1 MRRLTLILLLAVPP
15 SCLGWGRDGH
25 KIIAQIA
32 ADRLTPEARNGIA
45 ALLEEQ
51 SLPDASIWADEIR
64 RDPAYRWSAPF
75 HYANVEPGTTG
86 FDLKRDCPEQGCVV
100 SAVIRYAEVLR
111 DPKAEQTKKVEALKF
126 LVHFVGDVHNPMHV
140 AYARDRG
147 GNDVAVEFFYN
158 RMNLHR
164 VWDSGLL
171 DRTKKPW
178 SDYAAELG
186 QAITPE
192 RAARWKGFD
201 PAAWATESYKLAV
214 SHAYAIPKDGQLG
227 QEYFDRC
234 IPVVDERLS
243 QAGVRLADILNDVL
257 RSARGPATATAPAI
271 ESRPAPTTEPVGAVD
286 AK

>member
-1 MRRLTLILLLAVPP
+1 MRRLSPILLLVIPTA
-15 SCLGWGRDGH
+15 SFGWGRDGH

-32 ADRLTPEARNGIA
+32 AERLTPEAKAGVA
-45 ALLEEQ
+45 ALLGDQ
-51 SLPDASIWADEIR
+51 LLIDASIWADEIR

-100 SAVIRYAEVLR
+100 SAIIRYAEVLR
-111 DPKAEQTKKVEALKF
+111 DGKAEQARKAEALKF

-147 GNDVAVEFFYN
+147 GNDVAVEFFHN

-164 VWDSGLL
+164 VWDSGLV
-171 DRTKKPW
+171 DRMKKLW

-186 QAITPE
+186 RAITPE
-192 RAARWKGFD
+192 QAVRWKGFD
-201 PAAWATESYKLAV
+201 PAGWATESYKLAV
-214 SHAYAIPKDGQLG
+214 SHANAIPKDGQLG

-243 QAGVRLADILNDVL
+243 QAGVRLAEVLNDILG
-257 RSARGPATATAPAI
+257 RQKGQATATAPAV
-271 ESRPAPTTEPVGAVD
+271 ESRPAPTTQPVGAVD